1 MSGLFGTLSI
11 ALGALQ
17 AQQAGMQTT
26 TNNLANLN
34 TPGYSREVP
43 ILEEAAPIVQ
53 GNVTFGG
60 GVELEGIQS
69 LRDNLLDLQISDE
82 TQQQGNSQAYVNAM
96 NQVQTL
102 FPDDTTGIGAQISAF
117 FQSLNSLSTDPSD
130 LTLRQS
136 VLTAANGMA
145 SAFNSTA
152 NQITAVSNQ
161 LDSSVQQQVQQVNQ
175 ISQQIAAI
183 NVQLAAVSSTGQDY
197 GSFLD
202 QRGALIQ
209 QLSGIIDVSQIIDG
223 TSLTL
228 TTKQGAA
235 LVVDGQAYALSTAT
249 DASGAQH
256 IYSSQGNDIT
266 GQISGGALG
275 GLLQVLGQ
283 TLPSLQGQLD
293 SLAGGMV
300 QALNTANQEGTDLN
314 GNPGGNLFDPIT
326 GAGAAASMTV
336 AITDPALIA
345 AGSDGTPG
353 SNGNLA
359 NLSAVANA
367 AVSNGMTPSG
377 AYGNL
382 VFQVG
387 TSISNGTTD
396 LNASN
401 AMLQQLQQQDSSV
414 SGVSLDEEASN
425 LLLYQ
430 RAYQAAAQA
439 ITTVNQMLETVIDMG
454 ASGSS

>member
-1 MSGLFGTLSI
+1 MSGLFGTMSI

-17 AQQAGMQTT
+17 AQQAGMQAT

-34 TPGYSREVP
+34 TPGYSRQVP
-43 ILEEAAPIVQ
+43 VLQEADPVVQ
-53 GNVTFGG
+53 GSIAFGG
-60 GVELEGIQS
+60 GVDLEGIQS

-82 TQQQGNSQAYVNAM
+82 TQQQGNSQAYVDAM

-117 FQSLNSLSTDPSD
+117 FQSLNSLATNPSD
-130 LTLRQS
+130 LTTRQS
-136 VLTAANGMA
+136 VLSAATGMT
-145 SAFNSTA
+145 SAFNDTA
-152 NQITAVSNQ
+152 NQINTESTQ
-161 LDSSVQQQVQQVNQ
+161 LNSDVQQQVQQVNQ

-183 NVQLAAVSSTGQDY
+183 NVQLASVSSSGQDA
-197 GSFLD
+197 GTFLD

-209 QLSGIIDVSQIIDG
+209 QLSGIIDVSQISDG
-223 TSLTL
+223 SSLTL

-235 LVVDGQAYALSTAT
+235 LVVDGQAYALSTSADPT
-249 DASGAQH
+249 GVQQ
-256 IYSSQGNDIT
+256 IYSAQGNNIT
-266 GQISGGALG
+266 GQISGGQLG
-275 GLLQVLGQ
+275 GLLQVRDQ
-283 TLPSLQGQLD
+283 TLPALQAQLD

-300 QALNTANQEGTDLN
+300 QALNAANQEGTDLN
-314 GNPGGNLFDPIT
+314 GDPGGNLFNPIT
-326 GAGAAASMTV
+326 GAGAAAAMSV

-345 AGSDGTPG
+345 AGSDGTSG
-353 SNGNLA
+353 SNGNLV
-359 NLSAVANA
+359 NLSAVANQ

-377 AYGNL
+377 SYGNL

-401 AMLQQLQQQDSSV
+401 AMLQQLQQEQTSV
-414 SGVSLDEEASN
+414 SGVSLDQEASN

-439 ITTVNQMLETVIDMG
+439 ITTVNQMLEAVINMG
-454 ASGSS
+454 ASSS